1 MFPWRQCYS
10 LRYSGQE
17 RKRIYEPDDDEYE
30 SMDAKR
36 DRGDGYDIIDVI
48 DTFIGWFIT
57 KFYTNILMA
66 K

>member
-1 MFPWRQCYS
+1 
-10 LRYSGQE
+10 
-17 RKRIYEPDDDEYE
+17 
-30 SMDAKR
+30 MDAKR